1 MIRDSPK
8 FDSSC
13 LIALSKEGILK
24 ERCLLRATCLL
35 WDLLAPSSSL
45 KILFSDIKDKIYKH
59 ESGYYGLITGLVVV
73 TLGNLSGA
81 LTRAE

>member
-1 MIRDSPK
+1 MDPSCPVAWREEGSLKESCLLKSTRPPRDS
-8 FDSSC
+8 
-13 LIALSKEGILK
+13 
-24 ERCLLRATCLL
+24 
-35 WDLLAPSSSL
+35 LAPNSSL